1 MTKDKLINPTIHLKH
16 LHLRADLE
24 KYPPIHNNIAKV
36 MFEWCE
42 KYGLEGREKSRFI
55 DGVKL
60 GVALVSKN
68 ENKNL

>member
-1 MTKDKLINPTIHLKH
+1 MTKDKPISPTSGLKH
-16 LHLRADLE
+16 LYLRADLE
-24 KYPPIHNNIAKV
+24 KYPPIHNDIAKA

-60 GVALVSKN
+60 GVTLA
-68 ENKNL
+68 NKLK